1 MDYSTLS
8 IPFHFLQKQLS
19 EEFLKS
25 TTDPQDLHYFI
36 PYLTILSNGKK
47 KFSPLEVCPESIKG
61 DDVLVFNNCC
71 QIYER
76 TRELV
81 KNVKMEQKM
90 AIPAE
95 EVEQMA
101 TDEDKSILQVYN
113 NLLRLIN
120 EMDYDSFE
128 EDLDTLFPCLNICLT
143 TIISFAKCRIFDVS
157 EIIMHMCLK
166 LKKAELP
173 SLIMLNSIQEYDS
186 ILNTLLQQPNY
197 KTLNSEINTE
207 KVFRNMILLKP
218 QKVKYFKELDINSV
232 NLNIFINIIC
242 SLDDGYFMDLL
253 NYLLKTANEDTIK
266 SMKYISNPYVGQ
278 ISEKFDDILVRHI
291 VTDTYSMDI
300 LKTMTYILS
309 ALGIRFRG
317 EDSKRWITYLTRT
330 TGKDEK
336 YLKIHLAI
344 IISWAYIFMP
354 PNSTSDVNQPPVK
367 DFCTF
372 LKEFTGNVER
382 ITCNSLSQYM
392 IFISILFYRN
402 DYTTLKHTTEKVLEF
417 DINIKTSKLD
427 VMRDIYLECC
437 LSTDDVLQRID
448 KLEVTLNLSST
459 TEGFL
464 PIHCIN
470 YLLNLGK
477 LTEYLPNVKEW
488 IQRQLVNSKLPVSEP
503 LIHLILEYTKAIFSS
518 DDKNY
523 SNKILPFS
531 FIKETY
537 SGEVIDESKLLVRSM
552 CLLYLLSYK
561 VNLLKSS
568 TNATD
573 AARNSAYPESFLDQ
587 IPKTYIATVIDLR
600 RDDFGGLYGKLVYLM
615 NIIYTYDVPHS
626 EIKLEELI
634 TESERGN
641 EMIIGVEDNPIELS
655 RSTIKSLKCLDVI
668 ELSSYSTSIVLALTK
683 SLDDINLYDDESL
696 GLLSNYWFTI
706 SRLFPE
712 RITGQTV
719 KSWCQEDGFTEK
731 DIAENPLRI
740 FRCHERVLHSSK
752 HFIVLI
758 ELIEYYLQKYTTHIS
773 MNINRL
779 KLINK
784 TMIKDID
791 EKQRM
796 RDITLDT
803 VQVTI
808 IQILLDCCLEN
819 EKNKNDLE
827 EIRKLVCQY
836 MHRKFLQTCNL
847 ITFVHFQTYHRSLIE
862 MVVKNV
868 PSVHVMRNKTN
879 EMFAV
884 AELKKKIFA
893 ILLLIELT
901 VQYDLPSS
909 YVHSHF
915 VLDFVMS
922 MRRHLTTID
931 YINTLRIVLPS
942 IPKLL
947 TTYPQDIL
955 KLHVEQVFSL
965 AREISKIHAATH
977 SSLYSMQ
984 QSPGYKLM
992 KMIDEI
998 MYKNNLKLYDF
1009 TNTNRKSIYG
1019 P

>member
-1 MDYSTLS
+1 MDYSSLS
-8 IPFHFLQKQLS
+8 IPFHFLQKQLL
-19 EEFLKS
+19 EEFVKS
-25 TTDPQDLHYFI
+25 KECQQELHYFI
-36 PYLTILSNGKK
+36 PYLTIISNGMK
-47 KFSPLEVCPESIKG
+47 KFSIEEMCPESIKG
-61 DDVLVFNNCC
+61 DDVLVLNNCC
-71 QIYER
+71 QFYGRIR
-76 TRELV
+76 DLV
-81 KNVKMEQKM
+81 KNEKVKQKIPISKEEME
-90 AIPAE
+90 E
-95 EVEQMA
+95 MA
-101 TDEDKSILQVYN
+101 TDEDRSIFQTYN
-113 NLLRLIN
+113 TLLRLIN
-120 EMDYDSFE
+120 EMDYSAFE
-128 EDLDTLFPCLNICLT
+128 DDLNALFPCQNIGIT
-143 TIISFAKCRIFDVS
+143 TVISFSKFRIFDIS
-157 EIIMHMCLK
+157 EIIVHMCLK
-166 LKKAELP
+166 LKTADFA
-173 SLIMLNSIQEYDS
+173 SLVMLNSVQDYDS
-186 ILNTLLQQPNY
+186 ILNTILQQSNY
-197 KTLNSEINTE
+197 KTLYGDLNRER
-207 KVFRNMILLKP
+207 VFRNMILLKP
-218 QKVKYFKELDINSV
+218 SKVKYFKELDINSI
-232 NLNIFINIIC
+232 NLSIFINIIC
-242 SLDDGYFMDLL
+242 SLDDSHFMDLL

-266 SMKYISNPYVGQ
+266 AMKYISNPYVGQ
-278 ISEKFDDILVRHI
+278 VSEKFDNILVHHI

-300 LKTMTYILS
+300 LKTMTHLLS
-309 ALGIRFRG
+309 TLGIRFRG

-330 TGKDEK
+330 TGVDEK
-336 YLKIHLAI
+336 FFKIHLAI

-354 PNSTSDVNQPPVK
+354 PNSTSDVNQPPIK
-367 DFCTF
+367 EFCAF
-372 LKEFTGNVER
+372 LKELTENVER

-392 IFISILFYRN
+392 ILLSILFDRN
-402 DYTTLKHTTEKVLEF
+402 DYNTLKHTTEKVLEF

-427 VMRDIYLECC
+427 VMKDIYQQHC
-437 LSTDDVLQRID
+437 LSINDVLQRID
-448 KLEVTLNLSST
+448 KLEVTENLSSM

-477 LTEYLPNVKEW
+477 LTDYLPKVSEW
-488 IQRQLVNSKLPVSEP
+488 IEKQIVTSKLPVAES
-503 LIHLILEYTKAIFSS
+503 LIHLILEYTKAIFIS
-518 DDKNY
+518 DDKDY
-523 SNKILPFS
+523 TGKILPFH
-531 FIKETY
+531 FIKEAFT
-537 SGEVIDESKLLVRSM
+537 GKVIDESKLLVRSL
-552 CLLYLLSYK
+552 CLLYLLSFK

-568 TNATD
+568 SCSSD
-573 AARNSAYPESFLDQ
+573 AERRSPYPEDFIDQ
-587 IPKTYIATVIDLR
+587 IPKTYIATVVDLR
-600 RDDFGGLYGKLVYLM
+600 RDDFSGLYGKLVSYM
-615 NIIYTYDVPHS
+615 NVVYTYDVPHS
-626 EIKLEELI
+626 EIKLDDIQIEDDEECP
-634 TESERGN
+634 
-641 EMIIGVEDNPIELS
+641 MVVGVEGNSNELS
-655 RSTIKSLKCLDVI
+655 KEQIKSLKCLNVI
-668 ELSSYSTSIVLALTK
+668 ELSSFSSSIVLALTR
-683 SLDDINLYDDESL
+683 SLNDVELYDEECL

-712 RITGQTV
+712 RITGLTV
-719 KSWCQEDGFTEK
+719 KSWCQDDGFTEK
-731 DIAENPLRI
+731 DIAQNPLRI

-773 MNINRL
+773 MNINRM
-779 KLINK
+779 KLIPK
-784 TMIKDID
+784 TVLKDID

-819 EKNKNDLE
+819 EKNKRDLE

-836 MHRKFLQTCNL
+836 MHKKFLQTCNL

-868 PSVHVMRNKTN
+868 PSVHVMRTKTN

-915 VLDFVMS
+915 VLDFLMS
-922 MRRHLTTID
+922 MRRHLSTID

-1009 TNTNRKSIYG
+1009 TNSNRKPIYG